1 MAVIGS
7 IRKRSTLLL
16 IVIGGA
22 LVLFVLSD
30 FLMGQGGGSRS
41 QKIEPLAEIFGEDLD
56 FRQVEFEVQ
65 QQIDIQK
72 ESNPDYSP
80 SGNDLFNLRQQRYT
94 QKVRELIYMKY
105 CTDIGLALKQDY
117 STLPAISLAEFR
129 DMLMGSDPHP
139 EIRRV
144 FTDQS
149 GRFDPAR
156 VKEVLDNL
164 EQLDPVQ
171 RLQWHLFLEELKR
184 ERLTTKYQNLVTKSF
199 YYPTAMARLAYHHSS
214 DQANFRFVAKRYESI
229 DDDSVELT
237 DEDFKR
243 YYEENKKQWDR
254 EAQATINFVTFEARP
269 TPSDIAA
276 IEGRFMELFEQ
287 LSEVE
292 DPEVFLNVNSH
303 DRYDSTWFRR
313 AELPVMIDSMLFDA
327 EPGAVYGPFVD
338 QNKFKGAILL
348 DATNRP
354 DSLRASHILLSFRGA
369 GNADESVS
377 RTRAEAELLAD
388 SLLTEIK
395 ANPSI
400 FDMLAASSLSDDV
413 GSRMNSGDLNW
424 FVEQMM
430 VPEFSA
436 AVLSTDVNEVTVAES
451 RFGFHIIKVTGKK
464 NFSRQVRVAILTRD
478 IEPSRETIA
487 AEFTRASRFNN
498 SVTSLESF
506 ESMLETEGVSG
517 SEAALTKDNYSVQNM
532 RDGREIVR
540 WAFNKENTPGKSV
553 RMFEFPDRFQ
563 FVVVILKSRREKGIW
578 QLDDELKKFLEPLV
592 IKEKKFEMA
601 AAELSSHNTQ
611 DINRLASNMGLS
623 VDTATI
629 SFNMSTIIN
638 YGPEG
643 RVIGTAFGMPKGKLS
658 RPVKGINSAFVLLV
672 DERVRAGDTED
683 FSMAVMSEER
693 LYRQLMQ
700 QNFDRALEKAAN
712 IIDNRILW
720 F

>member
-30 FLMGQGGGSRS
+30 FLMGQGGGGRN
-41 QKIEPLAEIFGEDLD
+41 QKIEPLAEIFGDDLD
-56 FRQVEFEVQ
+56 FRFVEREVQ
-65 QQIDIQK
+65 QEIEIQK

-80 SGNDLFNLRQQRYT
+80 SGQDLFNLRQQRYN
-94 QKVRELIYMKY
+94 QKVRELIYMKH
-105 CTDIGLALKQDY
+105 CQDLGLALKQDY
-117 STLPAISLAEFR
+117 SALPAISLAEFR

-139 EIRRV
+139 EIRRA
-144 FTDQS
+144 FSDQS

-156 VKEVLDNL
+156 VKEVLDNQDQL
-164 EQLDPVQ
+164 EPIQ
-171 RLQWHLFLEELKR
+171 RLQWHLFLEGLKR
-184 ERLTTKYQNLVTKSF
+184 ERLATKYQNLVTKSF

-229 DDDSVELT
+229 DDDTVELT
-237 DEDFKR
+237 DEDFRK
-243 YYEENKKQWDR
+243 YYEENKRQWDR

-269 TPSDIAA
+269 TPGDIAA
-276 IEGRFMELFEQ
+276 IEKRFMELFEQ
-287 LSEVE
+287 LPEVQ

-313 AELPVMIDSMLFDA
+313 AELNVMLDSMLFDA

-338 QNKFKGAILL
+338 QNKFKGAMLL
-348 DATNRP
+348 EVQNRP
-354 DSLRASHILLSFRGA
+354 DSLRASHILLAFRGA
-369 GNADESVS
+369 DNANPEVTRS
-377 RTRAEAELLAD
+377 RNDAELLAD
-388 SLLTEIK
+388 SLLTEIR
-395 ANPSI
+395 ANPAI
-400 FDMLAASSLSDDV
+400 FDMLAASSLSDDI
-413 GSRMNSGDLNW
+413 GSRMNNGDLNW
-424 FVEQMM
+424 FIEQMM
-430 VPEFSA
+430 VPEFST
-436 AVLSTDVNEVTVAES
+436 AVMNTDVNDFTVAES
-451 RFGFHIIKVTGKK
+451 RFGFHVIKVTGKK
-464 NFSRQVRVAILTRD
+464 NFSRQVRVAVLTRE

-487 AEFTRASRFNN
+487 AEFTRGSRFNN

-517 SEAALTKDNYSVQNM
+517 SEAALTKDMYAVQNM
-532 RDGREIVR
+532 RDAREIVR

-553 RMFEFPDRFQ
+553 RMFEFPDRYQ
-563 FVVVILKSRREKGIW
+563 FVVVILKSRRDKGIW

-601 AAELSSHNTQ
+601 AAQFTSHNTQ

-629 SFNMSTIIN
+629 SFSMSTIMN

-643 RVIGTAFGMPKGKLS
+643 RVIGTAFGMPTGKLS
-658 RPVKGINSAFVLLV
+658 KPVKGINSAFVLIV
-672 DERVRAGDTED
+672 DERVKAGDTED
-683 FSMAVMSEER
+683 FSMAVMNEER

-712 IIDNRILW
+712 ITDNRILW